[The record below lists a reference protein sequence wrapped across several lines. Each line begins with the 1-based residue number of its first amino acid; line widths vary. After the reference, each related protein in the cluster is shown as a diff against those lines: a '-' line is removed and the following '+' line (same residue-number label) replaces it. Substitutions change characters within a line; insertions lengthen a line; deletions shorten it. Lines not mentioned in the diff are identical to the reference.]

1 MWVIFNLNN
10 DSTQSPKIT
19 LQIIHLFFKRVR
31 HNHTSVFSTLC
42 TQQNTTRL
50 SSSVYEIGE
59 HIWGTF
65 DNSAKH
71 NLFRSLL
78 VYYPLLFKPQMINLV
93 QVWIL
98 NSHCKMEM
106 LLSVSN
112 FSVDFDAWD
121 YWLAERSNCCKF
133 ELPGIGSRFLA
144 KISLAEAHYSINKI
158 KRQRRGWLG
167 PKLEW

>member
-98 NSHCKMEM
+98 SLIVIAKWKCCCQLAISQLILM
-106 LLSVSN
+106 LGIIDLLRDPIAANLS
-112 FSVDFDAWD
+112 
-121 YWLAERSNCCKF
+121 
-133 ELPGIGSRFLA
+133 FLV
-144 KISLAEAHYSINKI
+144 
-158 KRQRRGWLG
+158 
-167 PKLEW
+167 